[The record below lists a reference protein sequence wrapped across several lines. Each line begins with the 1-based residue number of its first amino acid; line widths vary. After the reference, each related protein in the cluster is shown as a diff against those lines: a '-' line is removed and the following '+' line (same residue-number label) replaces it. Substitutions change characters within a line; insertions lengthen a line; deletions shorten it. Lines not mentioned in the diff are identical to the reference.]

1 LGHRKKKKTFG
12 ILKFNVKFGALN
24 AKKKL
29 LKSND
34 FILVAIFMAPNFGA
48 QSEKK

>member
-1 LGHRKKKKTFG
+1 MSNLEHWTQ
-12 ILKFNVKFGALN
+12 
-24 AKKKL
+24 KKKL